1 MPFVF
6 IILLDLFVQ
15 LLYPKFMLDSLI
27 TSKTRIRLIVKFF
40 LNPGV
45 SAYLRELASE
55 FGESTNS
62 LKQELDKLSKSG
74 ILSKDAEGRVI
85 KYSANRA
92 HPLFPELTSIVRKYS
107 GIDKIVE
114 NVLSQL
120 GKVEKAYIVGDY
132 AKGIDS
138 GIIDLVIVGDV
149 DLSYLYKLITKVE
162 QLIKRKIRVLV
173 IKAEELEEYGNKLK
187 VDDGILLVGAT

>member
-1 MPFVF
+1 
-6 IILLDLFVQ
+6 
-15 LLYPKFMLDSLI
+15 MLDSLI

-173 IKAEELEEYGNKLK
+173 IKAEELEQYGNKLK
-187 VDDGILLVGAT
+187 VDEGILLVGVT